1 MKNLITYFLAVLISI
16 LIFSC
21 SDSTTNPGNPPVSG
35 TYPNIN
41 IKVGSAYHFTNDS
54 LTTDSTSVH
63 TSIITV
69 DTVLAKGN
77 FFLQD
82 SAYMI
87 GSTTKDTITNTTLN
101 VQAFYI
107 KYDASAGK
115 FYQYGAVKLIDSTQT
130 ANWDKVADFSVAAGT
145 EWQIAHITTVL
156 GIPGT
161 SADIKSKVA
170 KDTTFESSGAGH
182 TLINAY
188 RIEMTAYISLGPLP
202 IGNIVLEYYIGYTP
216 SGSSNPSGVV
226 RLRLRHI
233 NFQNLSYPG
242 FDQKLQTWRIP

>member
-1 MKNLITYFLAVLISI
+1 MKNLITYFFAILLSA

-21 SDSTTNPGNPPVSG
+21 SDSTTNPGNPPGSG

-63 TSIITV
+63 TSIRTV
-69 DTVLAKGN
+69 DTVVAKGT
-77 FFLQD
+77 FFSQD
-82 SAYMI
+82 SVYMI
-87 GSTTKDTITNTTLN
+87 GATTKDTITNTTLN
-101 VQAFYI
+101 VETFYV
-107 KYDASAGK
+107 KYDAAAGK
-115 FYQYGAVKLIDSTQT
+115 FYQYGAVKLIDTTQA
-130 ANWDKVADFSVAAGT
+130 ANWDLVADFSAAAGT
-145 EWQIAHITTVL
+145 EWPIAHIVNVL
-156 GIPGT
+156 GFTGT

-170 KDTTFESSGAGH
+170 KDTTFQCSGAGG
-182 TLINAY
+182 TIIKAY
-188 RIEMTAYISLGPLP
+188 RVEMTAYCFFGAFPV
-202 IGNIVLEYYIGYTP
+202 GNIVLEYYIGYTP

-233 NFQNLSYPG
+233 NLSLLTYPG